1 MGGVGQT
8 GCQPSH
14 QIGRETSGYSL
25 GVQHAE
31 SVAPATSFRLLGG
44 FEVIVDG
51 VAVRC
56 GGIKQRAVLALLL
69 LEPNRLVPSSRLIE
83 GLWGDA
89 PREGA
94 TATLQVYVS
103 NLRKHLPAVDGQSPI
118 VTKSNGY
125 SLNVAPDTIDVQRF
139 TKAAVAASEAMRW
152 QDDALTLRHLETA
165 LSLWLGDPLA
175 EFVDQPFA
183 AGAALILQQLHDS
196 LVEQRCEALLNLG
209 QHAVVLPLL
218 HDALARTPLRES
230 LWRLM
235 IVALYRAGRQADALA
250 AFQRCRDLL
259 LDQLGVDPSPE
270 PVALEIAVLRT
281 TRRLQWPT
289 HPGVRRRDRSL
300 WSPPRRRSSCCVWTT
315 ASAGMSAT
323 GCSSAVATVATS

>member
-1 MGGVGQT
+1 M
-8 GCQPSH
+8 
-14 QIGRETSGYSL
+14 
-25 GVQHAE
+25 QHAE

-51 VAVRC
+51 VAVHC

-270 PVALEIAVLRT
+270 TVALEIAVLRT